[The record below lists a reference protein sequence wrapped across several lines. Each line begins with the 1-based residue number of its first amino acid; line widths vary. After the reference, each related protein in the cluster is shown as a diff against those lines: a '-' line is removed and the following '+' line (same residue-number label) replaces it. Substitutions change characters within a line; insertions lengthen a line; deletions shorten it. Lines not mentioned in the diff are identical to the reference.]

1 MLAQELGPRVS
12 GLFAVCGIKAH
23 GLNVLSL
30 SSFAVM
36 SLAWFAE
43 LIVFLRSFGSH
54 TQRLCNYSNKKTLFT
69 PSFIISTQNN
79 LQKGSVSLA
88 LDREYYQYNV
98 LITHS
103 PNPILLQRLKRSQP
117 GCAGRCVL
125 CVHSLPGGKTRGSS
139 QCQN

>member
-23 GLNVLSL
+23 SLNVLSL
-30 SSFAVM
+30 SSLAVM

-43 LIVFLRSFGSH
+43 LVVFLCSFGSH
-54 TQRLCNYSNKKTLFT
+54 TQRLCNYSNKKNLFT
-69 PSFIISTQNN
+69 PPFIISTQNN

-103 PNPILLQRLKRSQP
+103 PNPILLQQLKRSQS

-125 CVHSLPGGKTRGSS
+125 CVHSLLGGKTRGSS